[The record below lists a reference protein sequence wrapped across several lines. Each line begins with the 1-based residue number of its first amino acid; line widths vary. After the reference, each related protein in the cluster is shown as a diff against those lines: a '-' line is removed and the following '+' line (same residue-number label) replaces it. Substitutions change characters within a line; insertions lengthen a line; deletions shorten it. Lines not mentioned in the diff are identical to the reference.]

1 MSTSSRPRRA
11 VMGAL
16 LAMFATSPGQT
27 FCLSGFNGSLGRSL
41 ELDSTQLAGAYLI
54 GTLLSAACL
63 THAGRV
69 ADRIGPRH
77 MIAAA
82 SIGLALSSIGL
93 SMVQGLVGLTLAFF
107 GLRFFGQG
115 TLTLASSHALALR
128 FEKNLGAVEGLRG
141 ATVSAA
147 IATTPQ
153 IAVLAIA
160 ALGWRSAAWVIG
172 VGAALMGLFA
182 AYGLLDQDPKRA
194 AKQASPTSGATG
206 ESEPAAIPGRDLSLP
221 EARRTASFW
230 TLLGC
235 TAYTA
240 TVLTA
245 VHFHLQAILRGGSPE
260 GPGLSEAA
268 AAGTFASFAG
278 FGLVATL
285 VGGPLVDRLHP
296 SRLLAAAMALI
307 GTGAALMTIAT
318 SMPLAHAAMGV
329 MGLGHGLGGA
339 VSAPTLARFFGRAHH
354 GAIRGASGT
363 AAVAGSAA
371 GPYLLSAAAGPLG
384 GFGASLWLCAA
395 LAIPLVFAAI
405 CLRRPA

>member
-1 MSTSSRPRRA
+1 MSSTRPRRA
-11 VMGAL
+11 VLGAL

-27 FCLSGFNGSLGRSL
+27 FCLSGFNESLGKSL
-41 ELDSTQLAGAYLI
+41 DLDSTELAGAYLA

-63 THAGRV
+63 THAGRL

-77 MIAAA
+77 MIAVA
-82 SIGLALSSIGL
+82 SVGLALSAIGL
-93 SMVQGLVGLTLAFF
+93 SMVQGILALTFAFF

-153 IAVLAIA
+153 IAVLSIHAF
-160 ALGWRSAAWVIG
+160 GWRSAAWVLG
-172 VGAALMGLFA
+172 CGAASIGLFA
-182 AYGLLDQDPKRA
+182 AYGLLDSDLNRQEHQAVKR
-194 AKQASPTSGATG
+194 PPSG
-206 ESEPAAIPGRDLSLP
+206 PGSSVPVPPVGRQFNLV
-221 EARRTASFW
+221 EARRTTSFW

-245 VHFHLQAILRGGSPE
+245 VHFHLQAILRGDFPE

-268 AAGTFASFAG
+268 AASTFVSFAG
-278 FGLVATL
+278 LGLASTLFGGL
-285 VGGPLVDRLHP
+285 LVDRLHP
-296 SRLLAAAMALI
+296 SKLLALAMALI
-307 GTGAALMTIAT
+307 GTGAGLM
-318 SMPLAHAAMGV
+318 SMADSVTLAHTAMGV

-371 GPYLLSAAAGPLG
+371 GPFLLSAAGGPLG
-384 GFGASLWLCAA
+384 GMGASLWLCAG
-395 LAIPLVFAAI
+395 LAIPLVVAAL
-405 CLRRPA
+405 CLRRPQ